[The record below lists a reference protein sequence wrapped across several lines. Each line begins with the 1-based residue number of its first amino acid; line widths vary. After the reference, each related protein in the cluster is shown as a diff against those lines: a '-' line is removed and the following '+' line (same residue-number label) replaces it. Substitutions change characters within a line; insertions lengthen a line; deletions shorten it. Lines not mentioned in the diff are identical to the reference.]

1 MGEWRAGGGS
11 GSAGI
16 VVRMSVAGVRSWRG
30 RGVGVEAWSSRR
42 RERKGAGRCRCSG
55 GE

>member
-30 RGVGVEAWSSRR
+30 RELVLRRGAAVGGKGKAQA
-42 RERKGAGRCRCSG
+42 GAGAAG